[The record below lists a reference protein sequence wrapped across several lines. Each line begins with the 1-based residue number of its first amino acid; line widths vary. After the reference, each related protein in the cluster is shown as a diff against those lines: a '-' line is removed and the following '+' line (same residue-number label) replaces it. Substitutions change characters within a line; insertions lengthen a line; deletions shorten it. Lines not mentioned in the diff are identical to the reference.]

1 MANFVRARLEDGTE
15 KSVPEAVATNYGFEV
30 LDKPTH
36 GRDGRLLPP
45 KPRVPMG
52 TASAASKSRKPRKS
66 TSAGSP
72 AADESQED

>member
-1 MANFVRARLEDGTE
+1 MPQKFVRVRLENGTE
-15 KSVPEAVATNYGFEV
+15 KSVPEAVAQASGYKS

-45 KPRVPMG
+45 KPRTPLG
-52 TASAASKSRKPRKS
+52 ESASATKS
-66 TSAGSP
+66 TTAKAKSA